1 MSAPPDTSKE
11 NKPLTRTGYVSL
23 EHYASHLTIRRDT
36 RTEIETLSQPVAKKR
51 KIGPAPSFG
60 SQAVMQQPSFTEV
73 LERLREEGIQGSA
86 GASLYVSSLL

>member
-11 NKPLTRTGYVSL
+11 NKPLTRTGYVF
-23 EHYASHLTIRRDT
+23 HKYDAIHLIIRRDT
-36 RTEIETLSQPVAKKR
+36 RTEIEIQSQPVAKKR

-60 SQAVMQQPSFTEV
+60 SQTVIQQPSFTEV
-73 LERLREEGIQGSA
+73 LERLREEGLQESA